1 MSICKF
7 KIFSGLYPRTPVNR
21 GREKGGE
28 EKGKGGKGEGMGR
41 RRVGDERY
49 RTGRRGGMR

>member
-7 KIFSGLYPRTPVNR
+7 KIFPGVIPWTPVNR

-28 EKGKGGKGEGMGR
+28 EMGKKGR
-41 RRVGDERY
+41 R
-49 RTGRRGGMR
+49 